1 MRYTFRSLSFLAWVS
16 LAGAA
21 LAGGPAGSYYAP
33 GGGVIRISDEAET
46 PSAEQG
52 LSASTFVAPASAIE
66 PSAQYASYGLAAT
79 HGGYCADCNKN
90 HYAQGACGC
99 SPTNWA
105 SACGYGCD
113 CSTNAV
119 RVEYLLWFSRGRN
132 VPPLVTTS
140 LVGTPASDAGILGL
154 ATTSV
159 LYGNDPIGTDIRN
172 GGRIT
177 VSHLFRDERT
187 WGDARFWGIE
197 DSSET
202 FFITGDNV
210 PILAIPFYNT
220 VVDAEDALLLEYPGL
235 TTGGSTRVL
244 SKNDLIGADAW
255 LRRNWWNDCC
265 GKLDLLAGYQFT
277 RLDDSISMFSTTTS
291 LQGAGAGTQF
301 EILDQ
306 FRTQNEFHGASIG
319 FLAEAR
325 RGVLTL
331 EVLGKIALGNMRQ
344 QVTIDGSTTT
354 TAAGGGSTVTA
365 GGLFAEPTNMGT
377 YERNRIAFS
386 PELNVNLIYNLNPN
400 WRLIGGYSFIYWSN
414 VVLAGNQIDRV
425 INASQIGGGPLV
437 GPARP
442 AFSFARTDFWVQG
455 MNFGAEYRW

>member
-1 MRYTFRSLSFLAWVS
+1 MRYTLRSFSWIAWAS
-16 LAGAA
+16 LACAA
-21 LAGGPAGSYYAP
+21 TAAEPAGSYYAP
-33 GGGVIRISDEAET
+33 GGSVIRISDETEAAG
-46 PSAEQG
+46 PYDALPAAAYFAPAEQ
-52 LSASTFVAPASAIE
+52 PAS
-66 PSAQYASYGLAAT
+66 YAAAT
-79 HGGYCADCNKN
+79 GHSGYCADCNRKS
-90 HYAQGACGC
+90 YTDGACGC

-105 SACGYGCD
+105 GACGYGCD
-113 CSTNAV
+113 CHCNAV

-140 LVGTPASDAGILGL
+140 LAGTPAGDAGVLGL

-177 VSHLFRDERT
+177 VSHLFRDEIT
-187 WGDARFWGIE
+187 WGDVRFWGVE

-202 FFITGDNV
+202 FFITGNQA
-210 PILAIPFYNT
+210 PILAVPFYNILL
-220 VVDAEDALLLEYPGL
+220 DQEDALLLEYPGIA
-235 TTGGSTRVL
+235 GSGSTRVL
-244 SKNDLIGADAW
+244 SKNDLIGGDAW
-255 LRRNWWNDCC
+255 LRRNWWSDCC
-265 GKLDLLAGYQFT
+265 GKLDILAGYQFT
-277 RLDDSISMFSTTTS
+277 RLDDSITMLSSTTS
-291 LQGAGAGTQF
+291 LAGVGAGTQF
-301 EILDQ
+301 DILDQ
-306 FRTQNEFHGASIG
+306 FRTQNEFHGASVG

-331 EVLGKIALGNMRQ
+331 EVLGKIAVGNMRQ
-344 QVTIDGSTTT
+344 QVTIDGSTVSTS
-354 TAAGGGSTVTA
+354 GGGSSVA
-365 GGLFAEPTNMGT
+365 PGGLFAEPTNMGT

-386 PELNVNLIYNLNPN
+386 PELNVNLIYNINPN

-425 INASQIGGGPLV
+425 VNTSQFAGGNLT

>member
-1 MRYTFRSLSFLAWVS
+1 MRYTLRSFSLIAWAGLAC
-16 LAGAA
+16 AA
-21 LAGGPAGSYYAP
+21 TAAEPAGSYYAP
-33 GGGVIRISDEAET
+33 GGGVIRISDESE
-46 PSAEQG
+46 
-52 LSASTFVAPASAIE
+52 ASGPYDALPASAFIAPAE
-66 PSAQYASYGLAAT
+66 QPASYAAAAG
-79 HGGYCADCNKN
+79 HSSYCADCNRQR
-90 HYAQGACGC
+90 YSDGACGC

-119 RVEYLLWFSRGRN
+119 RFEYLLWFSRGRN

-140 LVGTPASDAGILGL
+140 LAGTPQSDAGVLGL

-177 VSHLFRDERT
+177 VSHLFRDEIT
-187 WGDARFWGIE
+187 WGDVRFWGVE

-202 FFITGDNV
+202 FFITGNQV

-220 VVDAEDALLLEYPGL
+220 VVDAEDALLLEYPGV
-235 TTGGSTRVL
+235 TGGGSTRVL
-244 SKNDLIGADAW
+244 SKNDLIGGDAW
-255 LRRNWWNDCC
+255 LRRNWWSDCC
-265 GKLDLLAGYQFT
+265 GKLDILAGYQFT
-277 RLDDSISMFSTTTS
+277 RLDDSITMLSSTTQLT
-291 LQGAGAGTQF
+291 GAGAGTQF
-301 EILDQ
+301 DILDA
-306 FRTQNEFHGASIG
+306 FRTQNEFHGASVG

-344 QVTIDGSTTT
+344 QVTIDGSTVATN
-354 TAAGGGSTVTA
+354 GGGSTVSA

-386 PELNVNLIYNLNPN
+386 PELNVNLIYNINPN

-455 MNFGAEYRW
+455 LNFGAEYRW

>member
-1 MRYTFRSLSFLAWVS
+1 MRHTLQKLSLIAWAG
-16 LAGAA
+16 LAGMA
-21 LAGGPAGSYYAP
+21 LAGEPSGSYYAP
-33 GGGVIRISDEAET
+33 GGGVIRVSDDSEAGGAFDAL
-46 PSAEQG
+46 PA
-52 LSASTFVAPASAIE
+52 AAFVAPPAE
-66 PSAQYASYGLAAT
+66 QPASYVAA
-79 HGGYCADCNKN
+79 GAASGSCADCNKN
-90 HYAQGACGC
+90 HYGQGACGC

-140 LVGTPASDAGILGL
+140 LANTPAADAGVLGL
-154 ATTSV
+154 PTTSV

-177 VSHLFRDERT
+177 VSHLFRDEIT
-187 WGDARFWGIE
+187 WGDVRFWGVE

-202 FFITGDNV
+202 FFITGNNV
-210 PILAIPFYNT
+210 PILAVPFFNT
-220 VVDAEDALLLEYPGL
+220 VVSAEDALLLEYPGIAS
-235 TTGGSTRVL
+235 GGSTRVL
-244 SKNDLIGADAW
+244 SKNDLIGGDAW

-265 GKLDLLAGYQFT
+265 GKLDILAGYQFT
-277 RLDDSISMFSTTTS
+277 RLDDSITMLSTTTS
-291 LQGAGAGTQF
+291 LTGASAGTQF
-301 EILDQ
+301 EILDH
-306 FRTQNEFHGASIG
+306 FRTQNEFHGASVG

-344 QVTIDGSTTT
+344 QVVIDGSTTSI
-354 TAAGGGSTVTA
+354 AAGGNAFTSL
-365 GGLFAEPTNMGT
+365 GGLFAEPTNIGT

-386 PELNVNLIYNLNPN
+386 PELNVNLIYNLSPN

-442 AFSFARTDFWVQG
+442 AFAFTRTDFWVQG
-455 MNFGAEYRW
+455 LNFGAEYRW